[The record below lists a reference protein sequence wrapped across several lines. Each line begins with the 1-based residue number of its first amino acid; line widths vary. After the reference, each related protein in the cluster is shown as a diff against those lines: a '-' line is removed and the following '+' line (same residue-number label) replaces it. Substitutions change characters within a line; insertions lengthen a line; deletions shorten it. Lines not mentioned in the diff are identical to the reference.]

1 MTQPLWVSIFL
12 SVMGDNN
19 TYLTASLCRSNESVT
34 VKSWHI
40 DPAHGN
46 AANSVLSLCMVASY
60 QPHSVASLL
69 FRSVVLNVPQGYF
82 GNLCSGHL
90 PQQRGSQWTGIGGGV
105 WDSPPQRRAV
115 SIASNWFTSWPP
127 PPPPRMQV
135 ERHLACAELCS
146 VCQGAL
152 NMSLSSHTV
161 HVGQARSQRV
171 CVDFTKHQP
180 PFGNHISDGD
190 AARHSRR

>member
-1 MTQPLWVSIFL
+1 LTQHTVTLLILCYHYVWWHLTSHTLWPLFCLDQWFL
-12 SVMGDNN
+12 MFPRGILEICAVVIYHNKGD
-19 TYLTASLCRSNESVT
+19 
-34 VKSWHI
+34 
-40 DPAHGN
+40 
-46 AANSVLSLCMVASY
+46 LSGPGSAVVCGIV
-60 QPHSVASLL
+60 PHQEGL
-69 FRSVVLNVPQGYF
+69 FPLHPI
-82 GNLCSGHL
+82 
-90 PQQRGSQWTGIGGGV
+90 GSHPG
-105 WDSPPQRRAV
+105 
-115 SIASNWFTSWPP
+115 P